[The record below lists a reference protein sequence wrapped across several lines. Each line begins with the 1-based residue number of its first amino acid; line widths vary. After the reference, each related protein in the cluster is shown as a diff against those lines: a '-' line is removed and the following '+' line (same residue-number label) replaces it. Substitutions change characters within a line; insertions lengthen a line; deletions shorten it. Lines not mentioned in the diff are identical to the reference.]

1 MAYTRVGKPRF
12 TVVSICSTEFILILL
27 IIIPFIY
34 TTNVN
39 LLLPVP
45 VGMSVQKVSSHVI
58 WKIETF
64 IKEDMRNI
72 VHRTMMPQSP
82 TK

>member
-1 MAYTRVGKPRF
+1 MDEDVAYTRVGKPRF

-58 WKIETF
+58 GKIETL
-64 IKEDMRNI
+64 IEEDTRYKK
-72 VHRTMMPQSP
+72 HCT
-82 TK
+82 